1 MNVQGLRPLSP
12 DYDPWDPFDTRLSEG
27 EYRLTSVEFTVT
39 TLCNLRCEHCA
50 VGDTLTTRQAPALPL
65 ELLVRRLDEVPTL
78 TTLSI
83 TGGEPLLHR
92 TTVEEYVVPLL
103 RYARQRGLRTQINTN
118 LTLDPAVYE
127 PILPYL
133 DVLHISFNYTSAEDF
148 VAIAFDKADRS
159 VSPAQGQALYER
171 LVANIRHFAQ
181 RGVFVSAETILT
193 ERTAHKI
200 GAIHRIIAELG
211 CRRHEVHPLYPVDFA
226 RTMRPLTLDEL
237 RAAIHRLL
245 DERVESVWIL
255 FGTLPFFACSDN
267 PDDLALIRRLHE
279 TPNVTVRNDPDGRN
293 RLNVSIF
300 TGDIIVTDFGDIGPL
315 GNVQTDTLVDAFAR
329 WQTHPANR
337 PYRCFCPQSRCCGPN
352 LLVANTYY
360 RDVDFTTRTGVP
372 LADVSSRSVR

>member
-1 MNVQGLRPLSP
+1 MNAQGLRPLSP
-12 DYDPWDPFDTRLSEG
+12 AYDPWDPFDTRLAEG

-65 ELLVRRLDEVPTL
+65 DSLLRRLDEVPTL

-92 TTVEEYVVPLL
+92 ATVEDYVVPLL

-133 DVLHISFNYTSAEDF
+133 DVLHISFNYTSADDF
-148 VAIAFDKADRS
+148 VAIAFDKAGHT
-159 VSPAQGQALYER
+159 VSPAHGRKLYEQ
-171 LVANIRHFAQ
+171 LVSNIRDFAQ

-200 GAIHRIIAELG
+200 GAIHRLIAELG

-226 RTMRPLTLDEL
+226 RTMRLLSLDEL

-245 DERVESVWIL
+245 DERVPSVWIL

-300 TGDIIVTDFGDIGPL
+300 TGDIIVTDFGDVGPL
-315 GNVQTDTLVDAFAR
+315 GNIRTDSLVEAFAR
-329 WQTHPANR
+329 WQEHPAGR
-337 PYRCFCPQSRCCGPN
+337 RYRCFCPQSRCCGPN
-352 LLVANTYY
+352 LLVAQSYY
-360 RDVDFTTRTGVP
+360 PDVDFTTRTGAP
-372 LADVSSRSVR
+372 LADAASLPAR